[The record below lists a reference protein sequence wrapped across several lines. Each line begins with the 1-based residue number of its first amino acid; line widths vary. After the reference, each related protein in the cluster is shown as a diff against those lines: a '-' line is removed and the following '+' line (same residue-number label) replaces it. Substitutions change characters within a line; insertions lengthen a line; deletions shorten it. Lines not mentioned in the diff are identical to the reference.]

1 MTSVHHQE
9 QFYNNR
15 WQDFDFANRLKLARC
30 INILNGLLGTKKV
43 APRIIDL
50 GCGAGWL
57 TSILGQF
64 GPTVGVE
71 LSRRAVEEA
80 ARKFPHVTFI
90 QADIFTWDY
99 PKEEFDIVVSQEVI
113 EHVDEQERYLAI
125 AHDLLQPDGYLILT
139 TPNARTFYAM
149 QQEQRESWSRQPIE
163 NWISRRELAN
173 MVKRY
178 FEILELKTIILGYG
192 SRGSYRLV
200 NSRRVR
206 DILHRVG
213 LASAYDSLREHFG
226 YGLHIMLVAQKRNRH

>member
-1 MTSVHHQE
+1 IPALPLLPGEYRLYLSSTVNNEIGDRIENAFRFTVDAADVFGSGWIPRPHKHGSYFVEHSWVSTPLPLQSLDYSSQALSFHLIMTSVHHQE

-125 AHDLLQPDGYLILT
+125 AHDLLQPDGY
-139 TPNARTFYAM
+139 
-149 QQEQRESWSRQPIE
+149 
-163 NWISRRELAN
+163 
-173 MVKRY
+173 
-178 FEILELKTIILGYG
+178 
-192 SRGSYRLV
+192 
-200 NSRRVR
+200 
-206 DILHRVG
+206 
-213 LASAYDSLREHFG
+213 
-226 YGLHIMLVAQKRNRH
+226 